1 MSDRKYNQ
9 KYLKSRN
16 QGLILKL
23 LKNDGPMSRASI
35 SKKIGIVRSTV
46 SEICNDMVANNIIL
60 EGKKVEGN
68 LGKRPTLLYFN
79 KDYYC
84 FISIIITIEE
94 ANIVVCNLLG
104 DILQEETISYLGEEI
119 NAKKMIESVFKKTDK
134 IISKIGIEKIC
145 LISLGSPETFDI
157 RTGKIKW
164 APYISDWVGM
174 DLRELFYERYKV
186 DVILKD
192 HVKLETIGE
201 QWKSFSNF
209 SNIIYMVI
217 TYGIGS
223 GLIIDGQIREGKSG
237 YLGEIAF
244 LPVAEKF
251 DYNELLSGNKNLGY
265 FESKCDIRKITEIVK
280 EYINTNNL
288 KYNIDSFSDIASLYN
303 SRTEIK
309 DLINENIIKTLALGI
324 ASLIITL
331 DPELVV
337 INGEIVELGEE
348 FLSLLKEEVEKIIPY
363 KSDVV
368 FSSLRNRS
376 KVYGAIKNGLD
387 YIDFIIFREPQSFY
401 SFKLEHN

>member
-1 MSDRKYNQ
+1 MADKKYNQ
-9 KYLKSRN
+9 KYIKSRN

-35 SKKIGIVRSTV
+35 SKEIGIVRSTV
-46 SEICNDMVANNIIL
+46 SEICNDMVTNNIIL

-84 FISIIITIEE
+84 FISIVITIEE

-104 DILQEETISYLGEEI
+104 DILEEETIYHSGEEI
-119 NAKKMIESVFKKTDK
+119 SAKKIIETVFEKTDR

-145 LISLGSPETFDI
+145 LISLGSPETFNT

-174 DLRELFYERYKV
+174 DLKELFFERYKIN
-186 DVILKD
+186 VILKE

-209 SNIIYMVI
+209 SNIIYIVI

-223 GLIIDGQIREGKSG
+223 GIIIDGQIREGKSG

-251 DYNELLSGNKNLGY
+251 DYNELLNGNKNLGY
-265 FESKCDIRKITEIVK
+265 FESKCDIRKIIGIVK
-280 EYINTNNL
+280 EYIDTNNL
-288 KYNIDSFSDIASLYN
+288 QYKINNFSDIASLYN
-303 SRTEIK
+303 LKTEIR
-309 DLINENIIKTLALGI
+309 DLINDNIIRTLALGI

-337 INGEIVELGEE
+337 INGEIVELGQG
-348 FLSLLKEEVEKIIPY
+348 FLNLLKDEVKKIIPY
-363 KSDVV
+363 KRDVV

-376 KVYGAIKNGLD
+376 KIYGAIKNGLD
-387 YIDFIIFREPQSFY
+387 YIDYIIFREPQSFY
-401 SFKLEHN
+401 NFNME

>member
-1 MSDRKYNQ
+1 MADKKYNQ
-9 KYLKSRN
+9 KYIKSRN

-35 SKKIGIVRSTV
+35 SKEIGIVRSTV

-68 LGKRPTLLYFN
+68 LGKRPTLIYFN
-79 KDYYC
+79 KDYYY
-84 FISIIITIEE
+84 FVSIVITIRE
-94 ANIVVCNLLG
+94 ANIVVCNLIG
-104 DILQEETISYLGEEI
+104 EIIEEETIQYSVEEVS
-119 NAKKMIESVFKKTDK
+119 AKKITETVFKKTDR

-145 LISLGSPETFDI
+145 LISLGSPETFNT

-174 DLRELFYERYKV
+174 DLRELFFERYKI

-209 SNIIYMVI
+209 SNIIYIVV

-223 GLIIDGQIREGKSG
+223 GIIIDGQIREGKSG

-244 LPVAEKF
+244 LPVAENF
-251 DYNELLSGNKNLGY
+251 DYNELLNGNKNLGY
-265 FESKCDIRKITEIVK
+265 FESKCDIRVITEIVK
-280 EYINTNNL
+280 EYIKANNL
-288 KYNIDSFSDIASLYN
+288 QYNISNFSDIASLYN
-303 SRTEIK
+303 LKTEIR
-309 DLINENIIKTLALGI
+309 DLINNSIIRTLALGI
-324 ASLIITL
+324 ASLVITL

-337 INGEIVELGEE
+337 INGEIVELGQD
-348 FLSLLKEEVEKIIPY
+348 FLNLLKNEVEKIIPY
-363 KSDVV
+363 KRDVV

-376 KVYGAIKNGLD
+376 KIYGAIKNGLD

-401 SFKLEHN
+401 GSNMEQG

>member
-1 MSDRKYNQ
+1 MAGKKYNQ
-9 KYLKSRN
+9 KYIKSRN

-23 LKNDGPMSRASI
+23 LKNNGPKSRASI
-35 SKKIGIVRSTV
+35 SKEIGIVRSTV
-46 SEICNDMVANNIIL
+46 SEICNDMVINNIIT

-68 LGKRPTLLYFN
+68 IGKRPTLLYFN

-84 FISIIITIEE
+84 FISIVITIRET
-94 ANIVVCNLLG
+94 NIIVCDLIG
-104 DILQEETISYLGEEI
+104 EIIKEETIRYSDEVVSAKEI
-119 NAKKMIESVFKKTDK
+119 INTVFKKTDM

-145 LISLGSPETFDI
+145 LISLGSPETFNV

-174 DLRELFYERYKV
+174 DLREIFYERYKIN
-186 DVILKD
+186 VILKD

-201 QWKSFSNF
+201 QWKSFGNF
-209 SNIIYMVI
+209 SNIIYIVI

-223 GLIIDGQIREGKSG
+223 GIIIDGQIREGKSG

-251 DYNELLSGNKNLGY
+251 DYDELLSGNENLGY
-265 FESKCDIRKITEIVK
+265 FESKCDIRKIIEIVK
-280 EYINTNNL
+280 EYINLNNL
-288 KYNIDSFSDIASLYN
+288 PNKISNFSDIASLYN
-303 SRTEIK
+303 SNIKIK
-309 DLINENIIKTLALGI
+309 DLINSNIIRTMALGI

-337 INGEIVELGEE
+337 INGEIVELGQD
-348 FLSLLKEEVEKIIPY
+348 FLDLLKGEVRKIIPY
-363 KSDVV
+363 KRDVV

-376 KVYGAIKNGLD
+376 KVYGGIKNGLD
-387 YIDFIIFREPQSFY
+387 YIDSIIFREPQSFY
-401 SFKLEHN
+401 NFSVE